1 MGRDYYTDLGLTRS
15 ATDVDV
21 KKAYRKLALKYHPD
35 KDDTAHA
42 ATVFAGIAEAYDVLS
57 NPRNKGFYDLYGEE
71 GLKRGVTDGK
81 GGRRGGFYEFSLA
94 PVEVFNTF
102 FGTDNPYRALSE
114 IAEAFEAM
122 TATPK
127 LKTGK
132 AKMLVVS
139 ATLEEIFHGKL
150 KKVQH
155 TRKIMTADNKV
166 HSEERTLTVDIQ
178 AGVKTGTQF
187 VFEGEG
193 NQAPGMEPGPVIF
206 TLHIENHPTFQ
217 RNGADLIYTAKLPL
231 VHALC
236 GTELSIQTLDQQ
248 ARTLVVPVSDIVKP
262 GENLVVKGEGL
273 PIGDGTANPDGTP
286 VRGDLIVVFDLLFP
300 QQLSDDQ
307 KMLLTSAFF
316 LPSTQTK
323 EQAAAVKTYRKSYMD
338 THKGWS
344 AGFRL

>member
-15 ATDVDV
+15 ATEVDI

-35 KDDTAHA
+35 KDETAHA
-42 ATVFAGIAEAYDVLS
+42 ATVFAGVAEAYDVLS

-81 GGRRGGFYEFSLA
+81 GGRRGGFYEFSQA
-94 PVEVFNTF
+94 PVEVFNAF
-102 FGTDNPYRALSE
+102 FGTDNPYKALNE

-127 LKTGK
+127 LKMGK
-132 AKMLVVS
+132 AKRLTVS

-155 TRKIMTADNKV
+155 TRKSVTADKKV
-166 HSEERTLTVDIQ
+166 TSEERTLTIDIQ
-178 AGVKTGTQF
+178 AGIKTGTQF

-193 NQAPGMEPGPVIF
+193 NQAPGMEPGPVVF
-206 TLHIENHPTFQ
+206 TLSIEKHSTFE
-217 RNGADLIYTAKLPL
+217 RNGADLIFTAKLPL

-236 GTELSIQTLDQQ
+236 GTDLSIQTLDQT
-248 ARTLVVPVSDIVKP
+248 ARTLVVPVSNIVRS
-262 GENLVVKGEGL
+262 GETLVVEGEGL
-273 PIGDGTANPDGTP
+273 PIGTGACNPDGTL

-300 QQLSDDQ
+300 QQLNDDQ

-316 LPSTQTK
+316 LPPKPSK
-323 EQAAAVKTYRKSYMD
+323 EQTLAVKTYRKSYMD
-338 THKGWS
+338 TLKGWS